1 MKSVAIH
8 SELAAVASICN
19 GNDAIRSLL
28 LGFLN
33 SSHFGHEDIS
43 IIYNRILVL
52 LKRNKPIPRLINFRE
67 DAALPESARV
77 LLKGKIR
84 KVETKQEALSLIDL
98 LDTYRKF
105 RAFKESLLKSSD
117 IIGESKVDIEELV
130 KLWEDTLL
138 SIKTVTESENSILHI
153 GKGSTSKDLV
163 KKIIKGEVLEFIP
176 TGIKA
181 FDSENG
187 GFRKSGLVIIAATTS
202 GGKSAMAIQLLI
214 NMYLKGFNVAL
225 VSLEMDREI
234 VVCRIM
240 SNLSEVKLSKITLGK
255 LTDFDKRKV
264 SSAWKNFENFGKK
277 NRCRYS
283 IYTPNEDLL
292 AREVLLRLKPYNFD
306 VYLID
311 YASML
316 KEENSE
322 QWKSLQSATRYGKI
336 FAGNTNS
343 VVVFLAQ
350 AGEEEIVRYSRA
362 MKENADNVWSWVY
375 NKTARESGII
385 TVNQQKARNQ
395 RTFPF
400 AVKADFDKMIL
411 KEWTEDKKEFKKS
424 KKGGS
429 NEVYR
434 KERRSEEP
442 D

>member
-19 GNDAIRSLL
+19 GNDTVKSLL

-33 SSHFGHEDIS
+33 ISHFGHEDIS
-43 IIYNRILVL
+43 LIYNRILTL

-67 DAALPESARV
+67 DAALPESARI

-84 KVETKQEALSLIDL
+84 KLDNKQDALALIDIL
-98 LDTYRKF
+98 ETYRKF
-105 RAFKESLLKSSD
+105 RVFKESLLKSSD
-117 IIGESKVDIEELV
+117 IIGESKVDTEELI

-138 SIKTVTESENSILHI
+138 AVKTADSGDTIVHI
-153 GKGSTSKDLV
+153 GKGSNSKELV
-163 KKIIKGEVLEFIP
+163 KKIIKGEILEFIP
-176 TGIKA
+176 TGIKP

-187 GFRKSGLVIIAATTS
+187 GFRRSGLVIVAATTS

-214 NMYLKGFNVAL
+214 NMYLKGFNVSL

-234 VVCRIM
+234 VICRM
-240 SNLSEVKLSKITLGK
+240 MANLAEMKLSKITLGK
-255 LTDFDKRKV
+255 MTDYDKRKV
-264 SSAWKNFENFGKK
+264 EMAWSSFEKFGRKNN
-277 NRCRYS
+277 CRYS

-306 VYLID
+306 VYIID

-316 KEENSE
+316 KEERDE
-322 QWKSLQSATRYGKI
+322 QWKSLQAATRYGKI

-343 VVVFLAQ
+343 VVIFLAQ

-375 NKTARESGII
+375 SKTARETGII
-385 TVNQQKARNQ
+385 SVNQQKARNQ

-400 AVKADFDKMIL
+400 AMKADFDRMIL
-411 KEWTEDKKEFKKS
+411 KEWMEDKKDNKS

-429 NEVYR
+429 HEVHR
-434 KERRSEEP
+434 KERRSEEL